1 MDEMFPER
9 SHSIW
14 QFDDV
19 FQPLGTSPQASQ
31 DLQDLEQENSQLKK
45 DVDFYKEKLAISENK
60 IVELE
65 QNYSCLHSNY
75 NMALQTAEEHRKE
88 LVELRKV
95 LQSC

>member
-1 MDEMFPER
+1 MEIRFEDWVREMFP
-9 SHSIW
+9 I
-14 QFDDV
+14 
-19 FQPLGTSPQASQ
+19 G
-31 DLQDLEQENSQLKK
+31 
-45 DVDFYKEKLAISENK
+45 ISENK

-65 QNYSCLHSNY
+65 QNYSRLHSNY